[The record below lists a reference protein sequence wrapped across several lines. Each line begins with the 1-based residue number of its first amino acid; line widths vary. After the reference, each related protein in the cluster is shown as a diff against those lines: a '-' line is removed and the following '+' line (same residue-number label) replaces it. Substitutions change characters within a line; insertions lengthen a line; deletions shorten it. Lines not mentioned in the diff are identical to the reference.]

1 MRALLLVL
9 LVASP
14 SLAGPVLVD
23 RVAAVVDGQ
32 LVFQSQVEKR
42 ASAQKVSRQVARAEL
57 IDALLITKDAHLTT
71 SESEIDRALDTILK
85 ENNLSR
91 ADFEALLKRQG
102 SNLGEYREQIGFQLL
117 EMRWLLE
124 HANGAS
130 LQADG
135 VRMALREKL
144 LTQLR
149 KRAVIEVFE

>member
-1 MRALLLVL
+1 MRALLLL
-9 LVASP
+9 LLS
-14 SLAGPVLVD
+14 SSSFAGPVLVD
-23 RVAAVVDGQ
+23 RVAAIVDGQ

-91 ADFEALLKRQG
+91 ADFKDLLERQG
-102 SNLGEYREQIGFQLL
+102 SSLAEYREQIGFQLL
-117 EMRWLLE
+117 EMRWLLA

-130 LQADG
+130 LQADD
-135 VRMALREKL
+135 VRLALREKL

-149 KRAVIEVFE
+149 KRAVVEVFE